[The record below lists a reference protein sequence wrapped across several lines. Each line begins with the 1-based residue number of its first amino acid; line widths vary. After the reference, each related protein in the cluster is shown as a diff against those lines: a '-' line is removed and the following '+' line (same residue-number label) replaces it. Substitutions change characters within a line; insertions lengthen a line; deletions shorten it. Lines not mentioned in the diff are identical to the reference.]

1 MNEDVPA
8 RVWRIAE
15 PLVESEGM
23 EIVDI
28 EFRRE
33 HAGLV
38 LRLFVD
44 RTDGRGVTLDDLSH
58 VSRQLSDLLDVHD
71 VVPGSYTLE
80 VSSPGINRRLR
91 RPEHFRR
98 YIGQKV
104 QVRTSEALEGR
115 RSFVGVLEDVELE
128 RIRVR
133 DTVGEHWIRFE
144 QIARANLIAEPR
156 SQLR

>member
-8 RVWRIAE
+8 QVWRIAE
-15 PLVESEGM
+15 PLVENEGM

-33 HAGLV
+33 QAGLV

-44 RTDGRGVTLDDLSH
+44 RTDGRGVSLDDLSK
-58 VSRQLSDLLDVHD
+58 VSRQLSDVLDVYD

-104 QVRTSEALEGR
+104 QIRTSEAVEGR
-115 RSFVGVLEDVELE
+115 RSFSGVLLDVEFE

-133 DTVGEHWIRFE
+133 DAAGEHWIRFD
-144 QIARANLIAEPR
+144 QIARANLIVEP
-156 SQLR
+156 